1 MPKVSVIIPNYN
13 HARFLAQ
20 RILSILNQTYQD
32 FELIYLDDASTDNS
46 NEVFAQFADAPQ
58 IRATLCNSTNSGSPF
73 KQWQKGIQQATGEYI
88 WIAESDDYAAPNF
101 LATLVPML
109 DQSPQVGLAYCQSY
123 QVDEQNHPFATMH
136 WWTDDLSNDRWRSDF
151 VNRGIDECSNFLLFK
166 NTIPNASG
174 VLIRRSALEQI
185 PIGDSALSLCGD
197 WLTWIRLLLHWD
209 IAFSHQLLNYFR
221 HHTTSVR
228 RKTSEAVFLRERM
241 YIFAFVNQYF
251 AQYFAQ
257 NSANQPLFLSPT
269 VSEQAKDILIRDWLH
284 LMFKTP
290 EAIDFTLGWS
300 IYQAARA
307 CDPQVE
313 GRVLKHISRSAARRL
328 AQRLQLSGA

>member
-13 HARFLAQ
+13 HARFLSQ

-32 FELIYLDDASTDNS
+32 FEIIYLDDASTDNS
-46 NEVFAQFADAPQ
+46 NEVFARFADAPQ
-58 IRATLCNSTNSGSPF
+58 VSATICNSVNSGSPF
-73 KQWQKGIQQATGEYI
+73 KQWHKGIQQATGEYV

-101 LATLVPML
+101 LETLVPLL
-109 DQSPQVGLAYCQSY
+109 DRSPQVGLAYGQSY
-123 QVDEQNHPFATMH
+123 QVDEQNRPFATMH
-136 WWTDDLSNDRWRSDF
+136 WWTDDLSNDRWRKDF

-185 PIGDSALSLCGD
+185 PIGDTALSLCGD

-228 RKTSEAVFLRERM
+228 KKTSEAVFLRERM
-241 YIFAFVNQYF
+241 HIFAFVNQ
-251 AQYFAQ
+251 QL
-257 NSANQPLFLSPT
+257 SLSPT
-269 VSEQAKDILIRDWLH
+269 VSERAKETLIRDWLH
-284 LMFKTP
+284 LMFRTP
-290 EAIDFTLGWS
+290 ETIDFSLGWS
-300 IYQAARA
+300 LYQAARA
-307 CDPQVE
+307 CDPLVE
-313 GRVLKHISRSAARRL
+313 GRVLKQISRSAMRRL
-328 AQRLQLSGA
+328 AQKLQLSGA